1 MLSYTLSTIIC
12 NIYFH
17 IYEHIIV
24 YVITYIDT
32 TLLSSYHILHWHDTL
47 SLWINGYITIV
58 TSTYHCERITY
69 HPDSTVTSTSTSTN
83 HYRGRISCHPDQRLH
98 LDHPGGPQLRF
109 LSIQRSTVQLD
120 SSLSFVPSLWDLF
133 LLHHCANS
141 WNSLALY
148 SALYSALY
156 PELALYPEFGI
167 YYSLFIYVHSLKL
180 TQSLSYFC
188 WLINASLLVH
198 HGEWRGYT
206 VFAVLVHNAL

>member
-24 YVITYIDT
+24 YVITYIDI

-69 HPDSTVTSTSTSTN
+69 HPESTVTSTSTSTN

-98 LDHPGGPQLRF
+98 LGHPGGPQLRF
-109 LSIQRSTVQLD
+109 LSNQRSTVQLD
-120 SSLSFVPSLWDLF
+120 SSLSPRWILFVVLF
-133 LLHHCANS
+133 GTNDTSISPINNVLKHSTVTTIRKTA
-141 WNSLALY
+141 
-148 SALYSALY
+148 
-156 PELALYPEFGI
+156 
-167 YYSLFIYVHSLKL
+167 VHKYCTL
-180 TQSLSYFC
+180 
-188 WLINASLLVH
+188 
-198 HGEWRGYT
+198 
-206 VFAVLVHNAL
+206 